1 MSIFRAYDI
10 RGIYRK
16 DLTNEIAFKIGKALG
31 TFLKGGEE
39 VCIAHDTRSG
49 SKKIAKSFCSGL
61 SSTGCDVTL
70 LGLIATPILYF
81 YAWKNRIFGSM
92 ITASHNP
99 KEWTGFKFVK
109 PNGSSFLDELQKL
122 KEIFEKEDFL
132 EGRGK
137 ISNKNPIPTY
147 KSFIKKILGKVEGKV
162 GIECFGGAGVSG
174 IEVLEDLGLNIFPLH
189 AKPDE
194 KFFGFE
200 RPEPAGKNLK
210 SLKNIVKKKKL
221 DFGVAFDGDADRS
234 VFIDDK
240 GNELNGSTISA
251 IFIEE
256 ILKKKK
262 GKIIL
267 TADCASELK
276 KIVEKFGGELIWWRV
291 GHGFI
296 EKKCIEEKA
305 LFAGEQSSHF
315 YFNYIYPFSDGIL
328 ATAHLA
334 KILSER
340 GEKLSKLVKKINLH
354 PTEKIYIN
362 AKNDEKKNEII
373 EELKKEF
380 PEAISMMDGIKIEL
394 NNIEWVLIRASQTL
408 PEINICAEGKNKRRL
423 KAIIEKYAKI
433 VKEKL

>member
-10 RGIYRK
+10 RGIYGK
-16 DLTNEIAFKIGKALG
+16 DLTNKIAFKIGKALG
-31 TFLKGGEE
+31 TFLNSKEE
-39 VCIAHDTRSG
+39 VCVAHDTRSG
-49 SKKIAKSFCSGL
+49 SKKIVKSFCSGL
-61 SSTGCDVTL
+61 ASTGCNVTL

-81 YAWKNRIFGSM
+81 HAWKNRIFGSM

-122 KEIFEKEDFL
+122 REIFEKGKFL
-132 EGRGK
+132 EGIGE
-137 ISNKNPIPTY
+137 ISNKDPIPTY
-147 KSFIKKILGKVEGKV
+147 KNFIRKILGKVEGKV

-174 IEVLEDLGLNIFPLH
+174 IEILENLGLQIFPLH

-194 KFFGFE
+194 KFFGFK
-200 RPEPAGKNLK
+200 RPEPVGKNLK
-210 SLKNIVKKKKL
+210 NLKNIVKKKKL

-234 VFIDDK
+234 VFVDDK
-240 GNELNGSTISA
+240 GNELNGSIISA
-251 IFIEE
+251 IFAEE
-256 ILKKKK
+256 ILKKKR

-296 EKKCIEEKA
+296 EKKCIEENA

-328 ATAHLA
+328 ATAYLA

-340 GEKLSKLVKKINLH
+340 KEKLSKLVKKIKLR

-362 AKNDEKKNEII
+362 TKNDDKKIEII
-373 EELKKEF
+373 EKLKKEI

-394 NNIEWVLIRASQTL
+394 NDIEWVLIRASQTL
-408 PEINICAEGKNKRRL
+408 PEINICAEGRNKKRL
-423 KAIIEKYAKI
+423 KAIIEKYTKI